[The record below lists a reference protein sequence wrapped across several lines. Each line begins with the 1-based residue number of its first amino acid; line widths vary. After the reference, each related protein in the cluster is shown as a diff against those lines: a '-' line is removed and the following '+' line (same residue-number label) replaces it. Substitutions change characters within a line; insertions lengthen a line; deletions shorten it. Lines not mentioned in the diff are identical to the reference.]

1 VINALRDIGFGSL
14 HRQNGSSDYGVVK
27 EGEDV

>member
-14 HRQNGSSDYGVVK
+14 HRPKGSSDYGEVK